1 MASQTQGS
9 LKPMKYFYPPQE
21 STPMKTRITATAAL
35 ALGFTLGILATAYAQ
50 QPKIEIKTYDC
61 DTLQD
66 IPSEYYFN
74 PQTAH
79 QIQKLHDQCQ
89 QQRNAL
95 MLQKQW
101 EKDPTTGV
109 VLEQE

>member
-1 MASQTQGS
+1 
-9 LKPMKYFYPPQE
+9 
-21 STPMKTRITATAAL
+21 MKTSIIATAAVL
-35 ALGFTLGILATAYAQ
+35 FGFVLGAFSAAQATKPET
-50 QPKIEIKTYDC
+50 QPKPQPVIKTYDC

-66 IPSEYYFN
+66 IPGELQTN
-74 PQTAH
+74 PSAAH
-79 QIQKLHDQCQ
+79 PIQRLRDQCQ

>member
-1 MASQTQGS
+1 
-9 LKPMKYFYPPQE
+9 MKYFYPEQE
-21 STPMKTRITATAAL
+21 TPNMKTLAHTTAAL

-66 IPSEYYFN
+66 IPSELYFE
-74 PQTAH
+74 PSAAH
-79 QIQKLHDQCQ
+79 PIQRLRDQCE

-95 MLQKQW
+95 LLQQQW
-101 EKDPTTGV
+101 EKDPTAGI
-109 VLEQE
+109 VLEK

>member
-1 MASQTQGS
+1 
-9 LKPMKYFYPPQE
+9 MKYIYPPQE
-21 STPMKTRITATAAL
+21 SIDMKTIAQHTAAL

-50 QPKIEIKTYDC
+50 QPKPTLTTYDC

-66 IPSEYYFN
+66 IPSELYFN
-74 PQTAH
+74 PSAAH

-95 MLQKQW
+95 LLQQQW
-101 EKDPTTGV
+101 EKDPTAGI
-109 VLEQE
+109 VLEQ

>member
-1 MASQTQGS
+1 
-9 LKPMKYFYPPQE
+9 MKYIYPPQE
-21 STPMKTRITATAAL
+21 TSDMKTLAHTTAAL

-66 IPSEYYFN
+66 IPSELYFN
-74 PQTAH
+74 PSAAH
-79 QIQKLHDQCQ
+79 QIQKLHDQCE
-89 QQRNAL
+89 QQRNAI

-101 EKDPTTGV
+101 DKEPTAGI
-109 VLEQE
+109 VLEK